1 MVDHYLGLSQAGV
14 YTISF
19 FFGTLVIIPA
29 RTMGK
34 ITSVVIADA
43 WKSDDK
49 KTILDIYKK
58 STLSLPVAGT
68 LVFIGL

>member
-1 MVDHYLGLSQAGV
+1 
-14 YTISF
+14 
-19 FFGTLVIIPA
+19 
-29 RTMGK
+29 MGE
-34 ITSVVIADA
+34 ITSLVIADA

-58 STLSLPVAGT
+58 NPSLPVAGT